1 MEMIFRN
8 RHLYAILTTLPILL
22 AGLLSGCDP
31 GCQTVITTASG
42 ARQLSSCEPG
52 PSSNTST
59 TTTTGFSISGGVSG
73 SALQGVLITLSGTAT
88 GNTTTDASGN
98 YSFTGL
104 AAGDYTVTP
113 SLAGF
118 VFNPV
123 SDVVTVSGAAVIGN
137 NFAETASAAA
147 TSIVSG
153 TASGAVAQNVLINL
167 SGLNTGS
174 VLTDSSGNY
183 SFSGLAAGRYAVTPS
198 LAGFIFSPVS
208 IVVTTTSGI
217 NAPGINFTATANASS
232 ASSISGTVSGVVVQN
247 VTISLS
253 GTNTGSALTD
263 ENGKFSF
270 TGLAA
275 GNYTVTPSLA
285 GHAFSPASSTV
296 TTTSGTDVTV
306 SNFTSVL

>member
-1 MEMIFRN
+1 MAFAT
-8 RHLYAILTTLPILL
+8 RHLYAILTALPVLL

-31 GCQTVITTASG
+31 GCQVATTTASG
-42 ARQLSSCEPG
+42 AKQVSSCEPG
-52 PSSNTST
+52 PSSNGS
-59 TTTTGFSISGGVSG
+59 TTTGFSISGGVSG
-73 SALQGVLITLSGTAT
+73 SALQAVHVNLSGTAT
-88 GNTTTDASGN
+88 GNITTNASGN

-118 VFNPV
+118 VFSPV
-123 SDVVTVSGAAVIGN
+123 SDVVTVSGADVIGI
-137 NFAETASAAA
+137 NFTETASAAP

-167 SGLNTGS
+167 SGFNTGF

-183 SFSGLAAGRYAVTPS
+183 SFSGLAAGSYAVTPS
-198 LAGFIFSPVS
+198 LAGFVFSPVS
-208 IVVTTTSGI
+208 SAVTATSGA
-217 NAPGINFTATANASS
+217 NASGINFTATADASS
-232 ASSISGTVSGVVVQN
+232 ASSLSGTVSGAVIQN
-247 VTISLS
+247 VTITLS

-263 ENGKFSF
+263 ENGRFSF

-275 GNYTVTPSLA
+275 GTYTLTPSLA
-285 GHAFSPASSTV
+285 GHAFSPVSSTA

-306 SNFTSVL
+306 SNFTSVF

>member
-1 MEMIFRN
+1 
-8 RHLYAILTTLPILL
+8 
-22 AGLLSGCDP
+22 
-31 GCQTVITTASG
+31 
-42 ARQLSSCEPG
+42 
-52 PSSNTST
+52 
-59 TTTTGFSISGGVSG
+59 VSG
-73 SALQGVLITLSGTAT
+73 SALQGVLINLSGTAT

-123 SDVVTVSGAAVIGN
+123 SDVVTVSGAAVVGN
-137 NFAETASAAA
+137 NFTETASAAA

-167 SGLNTGS
+167 SGFNKGS
-174 VLTDSSGNY
+174 ALTDSSGNY
-183 SFSGLAAGRYAVTPS
+183 SFSGLAAGSYALNPS

-208 IVVTTTSGI
+208 IVVTTASGI
-217 NAPGINFTATANASS
+217 NAPGNNFTATADASS

-275 GNYTVTPSLA
+275 GTYTITPSLA

-306 SNFTSVL
+306 SNFTSIQ

>member
-1 MEMIFRN
+1 MAFGT
-8 RHLYAILTTLPILL
+8 RHMHAILTALPILL

-31 GCQTVITTASG
+31 GCQTVTTTASG

-59 TTTTGFSISGGVSG
+59 PAGFSISGGVSG
-73 SALQGVLITLSGTAT
+73 SALQGVHINLSGTAT

-118 VFNPV
+118 IFSPV
-123 SDVVTVSGAAVIGN
+123 SDVVTVSGADVIGN
-137 NFAETASAAA
+137 NFTETASAAP
-147 TSIVSG
+147 TSILSG

-167 SGLNTGS
+167 SGSNTGS
-174 VLTDSSGNY
+174 ALTDSSGNY
-183 SFSGLAAGRYAVTPS
+183 SFSDLAAGSYAVTPS

-208 IVVTTTSGI
+208 SVVTTTSGI
-217 NAPGINFTATANASS
+217 NASGFNFTATADASS
-232 ASSISGTVSGVVVQN
+232 ASSLSGTVSGAVVQN

-253 GTNTGSALTD
+253 GANTGSALTD
-263 ENGKFSF
+263 VNGKFSF

-275 GNYTVTPSLA
+275 GTYTLTPSFA
-285 GHAFSPASSTV
+285 GHAFSPVSSTV

>member
-1 MEMIFRN
+1 MAFGTRQT
-8 RHLYAILTTLPILL
+8 YAVLTALPILL

-31 GCQTVITTASG
+31 GCQVASTTASG
-42 ARQLSSCEPG
+42 AKQVTSCEPG
-52 PSSNTST
+52 PSSSGSGTS
-59 TTTTGFSISGGVSG
+59 GFGISGGVSG
-73 SALQGVLITLSGTAT
+73 AALQGVHVNLSGVAA
-88 GNTTTDASGN
+88 GNTTTNTSGN

-104 AAGDYTVTP
+104 AAGSYTVTP

-123 SDVVTVSGAAVIGN
+123 SDVVTVSGADVVGI
-137 NFAETASAAA
+137 NFTETASAAA
-147 TSIVSG
+147 TSIISG
-153 TASGAVAQNVLINL
+153 TVSGAVAQNVLVSL
-167 SGLNTGS
+167 DGSNTGS

-183 SFSGLAAGRYAVTPS
+183 SFPGLAAGSYALTPS

-208 IVVTTTSGI
+208 SVVTTTSGVD
-217 NAPGINFTATANASS
+217 ASGFNFTATADASS
-232 ASSISGTVSGVVVQN
+232 ASSLSGTVSGTVVRN

-253 GTNTGSALTD
+253 GTNTGSVLTD

-275 GNYTVTPSLA
+275 GTYTVTPSLA
-285 GHAFSPASSTV
+285 GHVFSPVSNTV
-296 TTTSGTDVTV
+296 TTTSGTNATV

>member
-1 MEMIFRN
+1 MAFGT
-8 RHLYAILTTLPILL
+8 RHMHAILTALPILL

-31 GCQTVITTASG
+31 GCQTVTTTASG
-42 ARQLSSCEPG
+42 ARQLSSCEPR

-59 TTTTGFSISGGVSG
+59 TAGFSISGGVSG
-73 SALQGVLITLSGTAT
+73 SALQGVHINLSGTAT

-118 VFNPV
+118 IFSPV
-123 SDVVTVSGAAVIGN
+123 SDVVTVSGADVIGN
-137 NFAETASAAA
+137 NFTETASAAP
-147 TSIVSG
+147 TSILSG

-167 SGLNTGS
+167 SGSNTGS
-174 VLTDSSGNY
+174 ALTDSSGNY
-183 SFSGLAAGRYAVTPS
+183 SFSGLAAGSYAVTPS

-208 IVVTTTSGI
+208 SVVTTTSGI
-217 NAPGINFTATANASS
+217 SASGFNFTATADASS
-232 ASSISGTVSGVVVQN
+232 ASSLSGTVSGAVVQN
-247 VTISLS
+247 VTINLS
-253 GTNTGSALTD
+253 GANTGSALTD
-263 ENGKFSF
+263 VNGKFSF

-275 GNYTVTPSLA
+275 GTYTLTPSFA
-285 GHAFSPASSTV
+285 GHTFSPVSSTV

>member
-1 MEMIFRN
+1 MAFRTK
-8 RHLYAILTTLPILL
+8 HLHAILTALPILL

-31 GCQTVITTASG
+31 GCQTVTTTASG

-59 TTTTGFSISGGVSG
+59 TPAGFSISGGVSG
-73 SALQGVLITLSGTAT
+73 SALHGVLVTLSGTAT

-123 SDVVTVSGAAVIGN
+123 SDVVTVSGAAVIGS
-137 NFAETASAAA
+137 NFTETASAAA

-167 SGLNTGS
+167 SGSNTGS

-183 SFSGLAAGRYAVTPS
+183 SFSGLAAGIYALTPS
-198 LAGFIFSPVS
+198 LAGFIFNPASS
-208 IVVTTTSGI
+208 VVTTTSGI
-217 NAPGINFTATANASS
+217 NAPGINFTATADASS

-247 VTISLS
+247 VTINLS
-253 GTNTGSALTD
+253 GVNTGSVLTD
-263 ENGKFSF
+263 VNGKFSF

-285 GHAFSPASSTV
+285 GHTFSPASSTV